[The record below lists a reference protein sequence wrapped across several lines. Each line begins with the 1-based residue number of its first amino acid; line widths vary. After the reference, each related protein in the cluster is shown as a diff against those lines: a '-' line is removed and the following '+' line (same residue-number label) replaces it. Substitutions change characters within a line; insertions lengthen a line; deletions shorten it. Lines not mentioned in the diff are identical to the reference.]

1 MCGYAHDGRVTRV
14 ARDAQGRVTGI
25 EGPSGRW
32 SYCYN
37 EAGSLTSATGPR
49 THHTWTHDA
58 YGRLTSHAT
67 SETDTIFTWDQEGHL
82 TQTRTRANGHDS
94 AIQYRYDAAGRR
106 VSATSPDGPG
116 ERYSWDGRGWLS
128 GITTGSTTLSTH
140 VDALGRASR
149 ITTGDQQ
156 VRVDWDFVTGAPTSI
171 DGHHMLPLPGGRIL
185 GAAPI
190 GDTNLWRE
198 AMPTDPGNPYQPGT
212 VAIEGVPEAI
222 RMAGNA
228 LVVDGHPWWGARLY
242 DPTTT
247 TFLSPDPLAP
257 PAGAL
262 WANNPYDY
270 ASTNPL
276 ALTDPFGTHPVTD
289 GQLAGLTHPVRHWWA
304 THKDRILSRDFLI
317 GAGLVIGGIAVAA
330 TGVGGPLL
338 AAAISGGLIS
348 GGFSASS
355 QKYATGDVNWGTVS
369 KEALI
374 GFVVGAVGTGTTNLV
389 GSQLLKHSDTA
400 AAAITK
406 FSARDEVKFA
416 QTGLRGI
423 LNGRTAANNA
433 LKLAAKSG
441 DSDALETMYLHH
453 FAGSTASSFAASN
466 TQYIMDTAMSHDKHF
481 SASGLAQA
489 NGNAIF
495 GMVLSARG
503 KAMAR
508 PSISINSEGFKRGPA
523 LLTDTMGVKQQFSTF
538 GHELARGAIADAAT
552 QEISTAMKGQ
562 DPHDFADGFSK
573 KTAHTLGNAAH
584 TSFPGLHASK

>member
-1 MCGYAHDGRVTRV
+1 M
-14 ARDAQGRVTGI
+14 
-25 EGPSGRW
+25 
-32 SYCYN
+32 
-37 EAGSLTSATGPR
+37 
-49 THHTWTHDA
+49 
-58 YGRLTSHAT
+58 
-67 SETDTIFTWDQEGHL
+67 
-82 TQTRTRANGHDS
+82 
-94 AIQYRYDAAGRR
+94 
-106 VSATSPDGPG
+106 
-116 ERYSWDGRGWLS
+116 
-128 GITTGSTTLSTH
+128 
-140 VDALGRASR
+140 
-149 ITTGDQQ
+149 
-156 VRVDWDFVTGAPTSI
+156 DWDFVTGAPTSI